1 MLTVTDTPITE
12 VDSKFLKQVDQLP
25 WKILVVDDEASI
37 RRIVT
42 FRLQQN
48 GYQVLCA
55 ANGVEALET
64 FNQTFPDL
72 VIIDL
77 MLPEM
82 CGFDLT
88 EQIRKKSYVPLI
100 ILSAAN
106 DEASIIKGLELGADD
121 FVKKPFSPQEL
132 EIRIKGLLKRIGRVH
147 SQEEQTQNQNSHVGQ
162 VILLEDVKIDVAKRQ
177 VFRKGQRVHLTEK
190 EFALL
195 ETLVKYAGEPM
206 THEQLLEEA
215 WGFPVRTQSDV
226 YIVRT
231 HVSRLRSKLE
241 DNPDEPT
248 LIQTV
253 RGIGYK
259 LPKVS

>member
-1 MLTVTDTPITE
+1 MLAAVEAP
-12 VDSKFLKQVDQLP
+12 VLNVLPKQLNEIP
-25 WKILVVDDEASI
+25 WKVLVVDDEAAI
-37 RRIVT
+37 RRIVA

-48 GYQVLCA
+48 GYQILTAV
-55 ANGVEALET
+55 NGVEALEI
-64 FNQTFPDL
+64 FNQTLPDL

-82 CGFDLT
+82 SGFELT
-88 EQIRKKSYVPLI
+88 EQIRKKSYVPII

-106 DEASIIKGLELGADD
+106 DEPSIIKGLEFGADD
-121 FVKKPFSPQEL
+121 FVKKPFSPLEL

-147 SQEEQTQNQNSHVGQ
+147 SVEEQTQNQTSHVGQ
-162 VILLEDVKIDVAKRQ
+162 VILIEDVKIDVAKRQ

-195 ETLVKYAGEPM
+195 ETLIKYAGEPM
-206 THEQLLEEA
+206 THEHLLEEA

>member
-1 MLTVTDTPITE
+1 MSAVSTPIADILVKEPET
-12 VDSKFLKQVDQLP
+12 QIP
-25 WKILVVDDEASI
+25 WKVLVVDDEASI
-37 RRIVT
+37 RRIVA
-42 FRLQQN
+42 FRLQQQ
-48 GYQVLCA
+48 GYEVLTA
-55 ANGVEALET
+55 INGVEALET
-64 FNQTFPDL
+64 FNQTLPDL
-72 VIIDL
+72 IIIDL

-82 CGFDLT
+82 GGFELT
-88 EQIRKKSYVPLI
+88 DQIRKKSYVPII
-100 ILSAAN
+100 ILSAAT
-106 DEASIIKGLELGADD
+106 DENSIIKGLELGADD
-121 FVKKPFSPQEL
+121 FVKKPFSPSEL

-147 SQEEQTQNQNSHVGQ
+147 TQIEQTQNQNNNVGQ
-162 VILLEDVKIDVAKRQ
+162 VITIEDIKIDITKRQ

-195 ETLVKYAGEPM
+195 ETLIKYSGEPM
-206 THEQLLEEA
+206 THEHLLEEA

-259 LPKVS
+259 LPKVN

>member
-1 MLTVTDTPITE
+1 MLTAPQVPAITLGQKKVE
-12 VDSKFLKQVDQLP
+12 EIP
-25 WKILVVDDEASI
+25 WKILIVDDEASI
-37 RRIVT
+37 RRILA
-42 FRLQQN
+42 FRLQQK
-48 GYQVLCA
+48 GHHILTA
-55 ANGVEALET
+55 TNGVEAFEL
-64 FNQTFPDL
+64 FNQTLPDL

-82 CGFDLT
+82 CGFELT
-88 EQIRKKSYVPLI
+88 EQIRKKSYVPII
-100 ILSAAN
+100 ILSAST

-121 FVKKPFSPQEL
+121 FVKKPFSPLEL
-132 EIRIKGLLKRIGRVH
+132 EVRIKGLLDRIGRVH
-147 SQEEQTQNQNSHVGQ
+147 SIEEQTQNQSTHVGQ
-162 VILLEDVKIDVAKRQ
+162 VILIEDVKIDIAKRQ

-195 ETLVKYAGEPM
+195 ETLVKYSGEPM

-259 LPKVS
+259 LPKVT

>member
-1 MLTVTDTPITE
+1 MITAAQ
-12 VDSKFLKQVDQLP
+12 VPVNNLSSKQLDEIT

-37 RRIVT
+37 RRIVA
-42 FRLQQN
+42 FRLQQS
-48 GYQVLCA
+48 GYQIMTA
-55 ANGVEALET
+55 TNGIEALEV
-64 FNQTFPDL
+64 FNQMLPDL

-82 CGFDLT
+82 GGFELT

-106 DEASIIKGLELGADD
+106 DEQSIIKGLELGADD
-121 FVKKPFSPQEL
+121 FVKKPFSPLEL

-147 SQEEQTQNQNSHVGQ
+147 SVEEQIQNQSTHVGQ
-162 VILLEDVKIDVAKRQ
+162 VIVFEDVKIDIAKRQ

-195 ETLVKYAGEPM
+195 ETLVKYSGEPM
-206 THEQLLEEA
+206 THEHLLEEA

-259 LPKVS
+259 LPKIT

>member
-1 MLTVTDTPITE
+1 MIVAIQNPLGSV
-12 VDSKFLKQVDQLP
+12 SLKQVNEVH
-25 WKILVVDDEASI
+25 WKILIVDDEPTI
-37 RRIVT
+37 RRIVA
-42 FRLQQN
+42 FRLQQSE
-48 GYQVLCA
+48 YQVITSV
-55 ANGVEALET
+55 NGVEALEL

-72 VIIDL
+72 VIVDL
-77 MLPEM
+77 MMPEM
-82 CGFDLT
+82 SGFELV

-100 ILSAAN
+100 ILSAAT
-106 DEASIIKGLELGADD
+106 DEKSIIRGLELGADD

-132 EIRIKGLLKRIGRVH
+132 EVRIKGLLKRIGRVR
-147 SQEEQTQNQNSHVGQ
+147 SEEEQTQQQNASVGQ
-162 VILLEDVKIDVAKRQ
+162 VIVIEDVKIDVAKRQ

-190 EFALL
+190 EFGLL

-206 THEQLLEEA
+206 THEHLLEEA

-259 LPKVS
+259 LPKVG

>member
-1 MLTVTDTPITE
+1 MVIAAPITNIN
-12 VDSKFLKQVDQLP
+12 LKQLEIP
-25 WKILVVDDEASI
+25 WKILIVDDEAAI
-37 RRIVT
+37 RRIVA
-42 FRLQQN
+42 FRLQQS
-48 GYQVLCA
+48 GYQIVTA
-55 ANGVEALET
+55 TNGVEALES
-64 FNQTFPDL
+64 FNQTYPDL

-82 CGFDLT
+82 SGFELT

-100 ILSAAN
+100 ILSAAT
-106 DEASIIKGLELGADD
+106 DETSIIKGLELGADD

-132 EIRIKGLLKRIGRVH
+132 EVRIKGLLKRIGRVR
-147 SQEEQTQNQNSHVGQ
+147 SEEEQTQQQNSTVGQ
-162 VILLEDVKIDVAKRQ
+162 IILIEDVKIDVSKRQ
-177 VFRKGQRVHLTEK
+177 VFRKGQRVHLTKK
-190 EFALL
+190 EFGLL

-206 THEQLLEEA
+206 THEHLLEEA

-259 LPKVS
+259 LPKVT

>member
-1 MLTVTDTPITE
+1 MITATESPISNSGQKQLTEI
-12 VDSKFLKQVDQLP
+12 P
-25 WKILVVDDEASI
+25 WKVLVVDDESAI
-37 RRIVT
+37 RRIVS

-48 GYQVLCA
+48 GYQILNA
-55 ANGVEALET
+55 ANGVEALEI
-64 FNQTFPDL
+64 FNQSLPDL

-82 CGFDLT
+82 SGFELT
-88 EQIRKKSYVPLI
+88 EQIRKKSYVPII

-106 DEASIIKGLELGADD
+106 DELSIIKGLELGADD
-121 FVKKPFSPQEL
+121 FVKKPFSPIEL
-132 EIRIKGLLKRIGRVH
+132 ETRIKGLLKRIGRVH
-147 SQEEQTQNQNSHVGQ
+147 SVEEQTQNQTTQVGQ
-162 VILLEDVKIDVAKRQ
+162 VILIEDVKIDVLKRQ

-215 WGFPVRTQSDV
+215 WGFPVRTPSDV

>member
-1 MLTVTDTPITE
+1 MLATE
-12 VDSKFLKQVDQLP
+12 SPVLNVPPRQIDELP
-25 WKILVVDDEASI
+25 WKVLVVDDEAAI
-37 RRIVT
+37 RRIVA

-48 GYQVLCA
+48 GYQVLTA
-55 ANGVEALET
+55 TNGVEALEA
-64 FNQTFPDL
+64 FNQNYPDL

-82 CGFDLT
+82 SGFELT
-88 EQIRKKSYVPLI
+88 EQIRKKSYVPII

-106 DEASIIKGLELGADD
+106 DEPSIIKGLEFGADD
-121 FVKKPFSPQEL
+121 FVKKPFSPLEL

-147 SQEEQTQNQNSHVGQ
+147 SIEEQTQSQTSHVGQ
-162 VILLEDVKIDVAKRQ
+162 VILIEDVKIDVAKRQ

-206 THEQLLEEA
+206 THEHLLEEA

>member
-1 MLTVTDTPITE
+1 MIIATQTPLVSTDI
-12 VDSKFLKQVDQLP
+12 KQQETIP
-25 WKILVVDDEASI
+25 WKILVVDDEAAI
-37 RRIVT
+37 RRIVA

-48 GYQVLCA
+48 GYQVLTA
-55 ANGVEALET
+55 TNGVEALET
-64 FNQTFPDL
+64 FNQTLPDL

-82 CGFDLT
+82 GGFELT
-88 EQIRKKSYVPLI
+88 EQIRKKSYVPIL

-106 DEASIIKGLELGADD
+106 DETSIIRGLELGADD
-121 FVKKPFSPQEL
+121 FVKKPFSPKEL
-132 EIRIKGLLKRIGRVH
+132 EVRIKGLLKRIGRVH
-147 SQEEQTQNQNSHVGQ
+147 SIEEQTQNQTSHVGQ
-162 VILLEDVKIDVAKRQ
+162 VIIFEDVKIDIAKRQ

-195 ETLVKYAGEPM
+195 ETLIKYSGEPM
-206 THEQLLEEA
+206 THEHLLEEA

>member
-1 MLTVTDTPITE
+1 MVTVVETPVASNVQKQANDT
-12 VDSKFLKQVDQLP
+12 L
-25 WKILVVDDEASI
+25 WKIMVVDDESAI
-37 RRIVT
+37 RRIVS

-48 GYQVLCA
+48 GYQVLSA
-55 ANGVEALET
+55 ANGVEALEM
-64 FNQTFPDL
+64 FNQSLPDL

-82 CGFDLT
+82 SGFELT
-88 EQIRKKSYVPLI
+88 EQIRKKSFVPII

-106 DEASIIKGLELGADD
+106 DELSIIKGLELGADD
-121 FVKKPFSPQEL
+121 FIKKPFSPLEL
-132 EIRIKGLLKRIGRVH
+132 EIRIRGLLKRIGRVH
-147 SQEEQTQNQNSHVGQ
+147 SVEEQAQSQTSHVGQ
-162 VILLEDVKIDVAKRQ
+162 VILIEDVKIDISRRQ

-259 LPKVS
+259 LPKVT

>member
-1 MLTVTDTPITE
+1 MITATQ
-12 VDSKFLKQVDQLP
+12 VSVNNLNSKQLDEIT

-37 RRIVT
+37 RRIVA
-42 FRLQQN
+42 FRLQQS
-48 GYQVLCA
+48 GYQIMTA
-55 ANGVEALET
+55 TNGLEALEV
-64 FNQTFPDL
+64 FNQMLPDL

-82 CGFDLT
+82 GGFELT

-106 DEASIIKGLELGADD
+106 DEQSIIKGLELGADD
-121 FVKKPFSPQEL
+121 FVKKPFSPLEL

-147 SQEEQTQNQNSHVGQ
+147 SVEEQIQNQSTHVGQ
-162 VILLEDVKIDVAKRQ
+162 VIVFEDVKIDIAKRQ

-195 ETLVKYAGEPM
+195 ETLVKYSGEPM
-206 THEQLLEEA
+206 THEHLLEEA

>member
-1 MLTVTDTPITE
+1 MAVANTTL
-12 VDSKFLKQVDQLP
+12 LNAGAKQLDQIA
-25 WKILVVDDEASI
+25 WKILIVDDEAAI
-37 RRIVT
+37 RRIVA
-42 FRLQQN
+42 FRLQQG
-48 GYQVLCA
+48 GYQTLSA
-55 ANGVEALET
+55 SNGVEALET

-72 VIIDL
+72 VIVDL

-82 CGFDLT
+82 TGFELV

-100 ILSAAN
+100 ILSAST
-106 DEASIIKGLELGADD
+106 DETSIIKGLELGADD

-132 EIRIKGLLKRIGRVH
+132 EVRIKGLLKRIGRVH
-147 SQEEQTQNQNSHVGQ
+147 SQLEETQNQTSHVGQ
-162 VILLEDVKIDVAKRQ
+162 VILIEDVKIDVAKRQ

-206 THEQLLEEA
+206 THEHLLEEA

>member
-1 MLTVTDTPITE
+1 MSIEAPVNNIINKDRE
-12 VDSKFLKQVDQLP
+12 VEIP
-25 WKILVVDDEASI
+25 WKILLVDDEASI
-37 RRIVT
+37 RRIVA
-42 FRLQQN
+42 FRLEQL
-48 GYQVLCA
+48 GYQVIKA
-55 ANGVEALET
+55 VNGVEGLELY
-64 FNQTFPDL
+64 NQAFPDL
-72 VIIDL
+72 GIIDL

-82 CGFDLT
+82 GGFELV
-88 EQIRKKSYVPLI
+88 EHIRKKSYIPLI
-100 ILSAAN
+100 ILSAST
-106 DEASIIKGLELGADD
+106 DENSIIKGLELGADD
-121 FVKKPFSPQEL
+121 FVKKPFSPLEL
-132 EIRIKGLLKRIGRVH
+132 ESRIKGLLKRIGRVH
-147 SQEEQTQNQNSHVGQ
+147 TQVEQTQNQNASVGQ
-162 VILLEDVKIDVAKRQ
+162 TISFEDIKIDISRRQ

-195 ETLVKYAGEPM
+195 ETLIKYSGEPM
-206 THEQLLEEA
+206 THEHLLEEA

-259 LPKVS
+259 LPKVN

>member
-1 MLTVTDTPITE
+1 MVVADPTLGVFP
-12 VDSKFLKQVDQLP
+12 VSKEQGQIK
-25 WKILVVDDEASI
+25 WKILVVDDEPAI
-37 RRIVT
+37 RRIIA
-42 FRLQQN
+42 FRLEEK
-48 GYQVLCA
+48 GYEVITA

-64 FNQTFPDL
+64 YNQNLPDL

-77 MLPEM
+77 MLPQM
-82 CGFDLT
+82 GGFELT
-88 EQIRKKSYVPLI
+88 DQIRKKSFVPLI
-100 ILSAAN
+100 ILSAAT
-106 DEASIIKGLELGADD
+106 DESSIIRGLELGADD
-121 FVKKPFSPQEL
+121 FVKKPFSPLEL
-132 EIRIKGLLKRIGRVH
+132 ECRISGLLKRIGRVH
-147 SQEEQTQNQNSHVGQ
+147 SPVEQTQNQSSQVGQ
-162 VILLEDVKIDVAKRQ
+162 TIVIEDIKIDIAKRQ

-195 ETLVKYAGEPM
+195 ETLIKYAGEPM
-206 THEQLLEEA
+206 THEHLLEEA

>member
-1 MLTVTDTPITE
+1 MVIATQTVPGSNVPPKSQDE
-12 VDSKFLKQVDQLP
+12 LP
-25 WKILVVDDEASI
+25 WKVLVVDDEASI
-37 RRIVT
+37 RRIVA
-42 FRLQQN
+42 FRLQQK
-48 GYQVLCA
+48 GYNILTA
-55 ANGVEALET
+55 TNGVEALEM
-64 FNQTFPDL
+64 FNQNLPDL
-72 VIIDL
+72 VIVDL

-82 CGFDLT
+82 SGFELT

-106 DEASIIKGLELGADD
+106 DEASIVKGLELGADD
-121 FVKKPFSPQEL
+121 FVKKPFSPMEL
-132 EIRIKGLLKRIGRVH
+132 EIRIKGLLDRIGRVH
-147 SQEEQTQNQNSHVGQ
+147 SVAEVTQNQSSHVGQ
-162 VILLEDVKIDVAKRQ
+162 VITVEDVKIDISKRQ

-195 ETLVKYAGEPM
+195 ETLIKYSGEPM

>member
-1 MLTVTDTPITE
+1 MPTLSQELITGIN
-12 VDSKFLKQVDQLP
+12 SKQSLEIP
-25 WKILVVDDEASI
+25 WRILVVDDEASI
-37 RRIVT
+37 RRIVA
-42 FRLQQN
+42 FRLQED
-48 GYQVLCA
+48 GYQVLTA
-55 ANGVEALET
+55 TNGVEALEI
-64 FNQTFPDL
+64 FNQNLPDL

-82 CGFDLT
+82 GGFELT

-100 ILSAAN
+100 ILSAAT
-106 DEASIIKGLELGADD
+106 DETSIIRGLELGADD

-132 EIRIKGLLKRIGRVH
+132 EARIKGLLNRIGRVH
-147 SQEEQTQNQNSHVGQ
+147 SPEEQTQNQNSHVGQ
-162 VILLEDVKIDVAKRQ
+162 VILIEDVKIDVSKRQ
-177 VFRKGQRVHLTEK
+177 VFRRGQRVHLTEK

-206 THEQLLEEA
+206 THEHLLEEA